1 MPILINIPVFFLA
14 LPLPMFVGLFSDS
27 EKPGYYPPHIY
38 LLNQLTDSFSV
49 AGSPNHSLQRP
60 PYHLRT
66 PFPLLPFSLP
76 QKPLHDILSS
86 LSHVLGHQALP
97 RLCLFGTLPPAMPLA
112 GTLKLPATADGAAR
126 PPPRPLS
133 PSTAKA
139 SVPGERGEEGKGALE
154 RRLCLS

>member
-1 MPILINIPVFFLA
+1 MPVLTNIPVFFLA
-14 LPLPMFVGLFSDS
+14 LPLSMFVGLFSDS
-27 EKPGYYPPHIY
+27 EKPGYCPPHIY
-38 LLNQLTDSFSV
+38 LLNQLTYSFSV

-60 PYHLRT
+60 PLIT
-66 PFPLLPFSLP
+66 SAPLL
-76 QKPLHDILSS
+76 PLHDILSS

-139 SVPGERGEEGKGALE
+139 SVPGERGEEGKGELE